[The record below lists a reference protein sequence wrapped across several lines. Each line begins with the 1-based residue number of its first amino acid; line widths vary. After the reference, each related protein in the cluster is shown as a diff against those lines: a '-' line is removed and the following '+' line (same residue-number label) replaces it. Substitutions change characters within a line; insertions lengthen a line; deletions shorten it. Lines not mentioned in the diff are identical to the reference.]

1 MKVYICRTHL
11 KKKKEKEKR
20 KINCALPSLNIV
32 SILSF
37 LSLNYKIYQCTWEY
51 TNYLLPLINEQ
62 SLATKLVVAEGYNH
76 TILFLKFFLFE
87 AHLDYIFFYILH
99 ACKNFKKL
107 KINSYIINKLFKL

>member
-1 MKVYICRTHL
+1 MKVCREVSYESL
-11 KKKKEKEKR
+11 YMPNPLEKKKEKEKR

-32 SILSF
+32 SILSL

-76 TILFLKFFLFE
+76 TFFFLN
-87 AHLDYIFFYILH
+87 FFYLRRI
-99 ACKNFKKL
+99 
-107 KINSYIINKLFKL
+107 